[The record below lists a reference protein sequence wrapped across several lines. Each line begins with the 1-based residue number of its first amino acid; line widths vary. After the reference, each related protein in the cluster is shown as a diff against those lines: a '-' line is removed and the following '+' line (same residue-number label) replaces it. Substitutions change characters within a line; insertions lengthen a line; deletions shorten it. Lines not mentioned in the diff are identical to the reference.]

1 MIHFL
6 EPYRHSKNK
15 IKVEIDLSKYAKK
28 SDLKSTRGIDPSKFV
43 KKNNLA
49 A

>member
-1 MIHFL
+1 MSHFL

-15 IKVEIDLSKYAKK
+15 IKAEIDLSNYAKK

-43 KKNNLA
+43 KKTNLA